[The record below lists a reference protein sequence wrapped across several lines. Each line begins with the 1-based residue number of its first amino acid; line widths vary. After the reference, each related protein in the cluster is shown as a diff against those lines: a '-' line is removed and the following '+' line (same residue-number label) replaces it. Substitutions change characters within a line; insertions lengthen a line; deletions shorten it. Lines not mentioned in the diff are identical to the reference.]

1 MLSNAGPGGTIYPDF
16 VSFTV
21 AELMKHI
28 GVYILNRVIP
38 PPRVEYKMSSQEKD
52 PINGNDMVFNSLGLL
67 FEDLELANLHI
78 ISVHSLIPIVFM
90 HFYFYLFS
98 SFNGSFP
105 FI

>member
-52 PINGNDMVFNSLGLL
+52 PINGNDMVFNSLGSNGLHHHRH
-67 FEDLELANLHI
+67 FKCFSAFRIQGLELPVGRPTQTGRSN
-78 ISVHSLIPIVFM
+78 P
-90 HFYFYLFS
+90 Y
-98 SFNGSFP
+98 
-105 FI
+105 